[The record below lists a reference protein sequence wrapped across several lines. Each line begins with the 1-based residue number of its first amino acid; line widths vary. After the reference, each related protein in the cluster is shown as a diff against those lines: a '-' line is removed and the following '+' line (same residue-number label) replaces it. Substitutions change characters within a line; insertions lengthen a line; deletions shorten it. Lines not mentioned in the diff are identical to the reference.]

1 MNKGIKARLY
11 LPGECMNII
20 YNKKE
25 LLEKAF
31 SNYKNLIYDIYL
43 GEYNEKEICV
53 IDIIL
58 LNETRDL
65 VNDDYQSL
73 KYVIK
78 NFTGKQPKQLL
89 KFSFE
94 RIS

>member
-1 MNKGIKARLY
+1 
-11 LPGECMNII
+11 MNII

-58 LNETRDL
+58 LNETRGL

-78 NFTGKQPKQLL
+78 NLTGKQPKQLL